1 MWFNRLFGKRN
12 GGGDPQTET
21 QTESQTGTPTESQP
35 QPQAGPRPQP
45 QGTGAA
51 IDQGM
56 YYAYM
61 IIGLQLVFVFGILG
75 VIMFIGK
82 VISTPGWVFLLIFA
96 LLAASLVY
104 IYRKAKQQFRKLKE
118 SFSQAGMSDK
128 NYEIS
133 IMGGMLTMRI
143 EQNPNAPKLLQA
155 PSVIDEPII
164 DAETIEPS
172 PDHKPAHLS

>member
-1 MWFNRLFGKRN
+1 MWLSRLFKRRK
-12 GGGDPQTET
+12 T
-21 QTESQTGTPTESQP
+21 QAESQP
-35 QPQAGPRPQP
+35 EPQAQAGNKPEEKPESIN
-45 QGTGAA
+45 QG
-51 IDQGM
+51 I
-56 YYAYM
+56 YYLYM
-61 IIGLQLVFVFGILG
+61 IIGLQLLFVFGLLG
-75 VIMFIGK
+75 VIMLIGK

-96 LLAASLVY
+96 LFACSLVY
-104 IYRKAKQQFRKLKE
+104 IYRKAKKQFRKLRE

-155 PSVIDEPII
+155 PASAPAEPII

-172 PDHKPAHLS
+172 PEHKSAHLS